1 MSVRSTVFTLM
12 LLIAGVSAVKA
23 QLSYS
28 PAIPFLLENLEVLGA
43 GQPDS
48 KSVNSTVVMDIKV
61 YIESE
66 VKLEIRNALG
76 HKLFE
81 SMAVYPEGNR
91 QVKVKLGDMEQGLYF
106 VKVSTDLDSQT
117 EMVILEK

>member
-1 MSVRSTVFTLM
+1 MSVRFTSFTLM
-12 LLIAGVSAVKA
+12 LLICGAFSLKA
-23 QLSYS
+23 QLSYHPPVS
-28 PAIPFLLENLEVLGA
+28 IVLEHLEILGA

-48 KSVNSTVVMDIKV
+48 QSPNSTVVMDIKV

-91 QVKVKLGDMEQGLYF
+91 QVKVRLGDMEQGLYF

>member
-1 MSVRSTVFTLM
+1 MSSRSVAFTLT
-12 LLIAGVSAVKA
+12 LLIAGLFSMKA
-23 QLSYS
+23 QMIYH
-28 PAIPFLLENLEVLGA
+28 PHVPFILQNLEILGA

-48 KSVNSTVVMDIKV
+48 RLQGSTVVMDIKI

-66 VKLEIRNALG
+66 VRLEIRNALG

>member
-1 MSVRSTVFTLM
+1 MSIKFTFFTLT
-12 LLIAGVSAVKA
+12 LLIAGALSLQAQMSNTPLPGVS
-23 QLSYS
+23 
-28 PAIPFLLENLEVLGA
+28 LENLEILGA
-43 GQPDS
+43 GQPDDQS
-48 KSVNSTVVMDIKV
+48 NNSTVVMDIKV

-81 SMAVYPEGNR
+81 SLAVYPEGNR
-91 QVKVKLGDMEQGLYF
+91 QVKVKIGEMEQGLYF

>member
-1 MSVRSTVFTLM
+1 MSVRLTIFALL
-12 LLIAGVSAVKA
+12 LLICGAFPLKA
-23 QLSYS
+23 QMSYH
-28 PAIPFLLENLEVLGA
+28 PPVHVVLERLEILGA

-48 KSVNSTVVMDIKV
+48 QNLNSTVVMDIKV

-91 QVKVKLGDMEQGLYF
+91 QVKVRLGDMEQGLYF
-106 VKVSTDLDSQT
+106 VKVSTDLDAQT
-117 EMVILEK
+117 EMVIVEK

>member
-1 MSVRSTVFTLM
+1 M
-12 LLIAGVSAVKA
+12 LLILGAFSLQA
-23 QLSYS
+23 QLSYH
-28 PAIPFLLENLEVLGA
+28 PPVQVELESLEILGA
-43 GQPDS
+43 GQPDA
-48 KSVNSTVVMDIKV
+48 KSLNSTVVMDIKV

-81 SMAVYPEGNR
+81 SLAVYPEGNR
-91 QVKVKLGDMEQGLYF
+91 QVKVRLGDMEQGLYF